1 MNKAKNF
8 PGTFVKPIFAVL
20 DAVFTLRFKIHRMIL
35 RDIFRRRAVKLVNVN
50 V

>member
-1 MNKAKNF
+1 MNQAKNF

-20 DAVFTLRFKIHRMIL
+20 DAVFTLRFDIQRMSL
-35 RDIFRRRAVKLVNVN
+35 RDIFWRRTVKLVNVN